1 MQKRAARFVT
11 GNYNYVTESMSG
23 ILGQLKWEYLKIKR
37 KDNGLILLYKGVT
50 GKANLPTDDLIP
62 LTQSRRNHQSRFV
75 RKVVRSS
82 YNLVVRAL

>member
-11 GNYNYVTESMSG
+11 GNYNYQTWSMTG
-23 ILGQLKWEYLKIKR
+23 ILGQLKWEALKKKR

-50 GKANLPTDDLIP
+50 GKANLPTDDLTA

-75 RKVVRSS
+75 RKVRSS